1 MAALEEQVAS
11 WPQTWPAQSPGR
23 RLVWVVRGR
32 GRRGRTAEGG
42 IEDDV
47 VVFEVVVDLAA

>member
-1 MAALEEQVAS
+1 MAALAEQVAS

-23 RLVWVVRGR
+23 VLVRVVWGKGR
-32 GRRGRTAEGG
+32 SGRTAERG

-47 VVFEVVVDLAA
+47 VVLEVVVDLAA